1 MTRDAPADETALLHR
16 GGRPAGWG
24 NLGLWLAAGAEP
36 VDYATAAEALAR
48 SVGEAAGLG
57 PGQRVLSVASGAG
70 DELVLWAE
78 AFGVAEAWGL
88 EPDLQRTALAQAR
101 IERWKRSGIP
111 SDGVRLHTL
120 PTDLQGLASR
130 AIAPGPLGPFDAIVC
145 VDALYHLAPRADA
158 LQRLA
163 ALLRPG
169 GLLAF
174 TDLVPRHGGLRGRLL
189 RALADRAGLAGADWI
204 GPQAWPEALR
214 AAGLTLRAIDDLD
227 GPVLDGFVRFVERQQ
242 KLLGADAAGPG
253 WQRVRATARLLPLA
267 RRLGLGKVRVVA
279 ERPRGPGD

>member
-1 MTRDAPADETALLHR
+1 LTRDPPTDETALLHR

-24 NLGLWLAAGAEP
+24 NLGLWPAAGAEP
-36 VDYATAAEALAR
+36 VDYATAAEALACA
-48 SVGEAAGLG
+48 VGEAAGLR

-88 EPDLQRTALAQAR
+88 EPDLQRTTQAQDR
-101 IERWKRSGIP
+101 IERWKASRMP
-111 SDGVRLHTL
+111 SDGVRLHTVAA
-120 PTDLQGLASR
+120 DLQGLESLAG
-130 AIAPGPLGPFDAIVC
+130 ALGPIGPFDAIVC
-145 VDALYHLAPRADA
+145 VDALYHLAPRADT
-158 LQRLA
+158 LRRLA
-163 ALLRPG
+163 KLLRHG
-169 GLLAF
+169 GRLAF

-189 RALADRAGLAGADWI
+189 RALADRAGLVGADWI

-227 GPVLDGFVRFVERQQ
+227 GPVLDGFVHFVERQQ
-242 KLLGADAAGPG
+242 RLLGADAAGPG
-253 WQRVRATARLLPLA
+253 WQRVRDTARLLPVA

-279 ERPRGPGD
+279 ERTRGPGE